1 MAAMRRVQRIGEAAA
16 QGATVIAALL
26 TAGAVAAQSTAH
38 VHGTLRVDVAVDAD
52 SVSLQLEAPLDSL
65 LGFERAPRTDVER
78 RAADALRGQLM
89 QTTALFGLD
98 AGAGCVA
105 QPATVTSA
113 LLDGAAK
120 ADDHADVQASY
131 LLRCR
136 QPGVLKVIDLNGL
149 MSAFPRVQRLDVQMA
164 TPGGQW
170 KQTLK
175 RPQSMLRLT
184 R

>member
-1 MAAMRRVQRIGEAAA
+1 MVMLGAAPLALA
-16 QGATVIAALL
+16 Q
-26 TAGAVAAQSTAH
+26 QSTH
-38 VHGTLRVDVAVDAD
+38 VHGTVRVDVAVDA
-52 SVSLQLEAPLDSL
+52 STLSLQLEAPLDSL
-65 LGFERAPRTDVER
+65 LGFERAPRTDAER
-78 RAADALRGQLM
+78 RALESLRGQLE

-105 QPATVTSA
+105 EAANVRSA
-113 LLDGAAK
+113 ALDAAPK
-120 ADDHADVQASY
+120 FDEHSDVQAGY

-149 MSAFPRVQRLDVQMA
+149 MTTFPRIQRVEVQVA
-164 TPGGQW
+164 GPGGQLR
-170 KQTLK
+170 QQMK

>member
-1 MAAMRRVQRIGEAAA
+1 MRRWQLGP
-16 QGATVIAALL
+16 GWL
-26 TAGAVAAQSTAH
+26 GAVLLMAPLAGQAQQSAH
-38 VHGTLRVDVAVDAD
+38 VHGAVRLDVAVDAA

-65 LGFERAPRTDVER
+65 LGFERAPRSDAER
-78 RAADALRGQLM
+78 RAVEALRVQLA
-89 QTTALFGLD
+89 QAAALFAVD

-105 QPATVTSA
+105 QAPVIKSA

-120 ADDHADVQASY
+120 AGEHADLEASY

-149 MSAFPRVQRLDVQMA
+149 MTAFSRIQRVEVQVA
-164 TPGGQW
+164 TPGGQL

-175 RPQSMLRLT
+175 RPQAMVRLT